1 MIILFRM
8 ILYSIVGYFFIIINN
23 ITILLSNTTTEKK
36 NTKPLIGFEPRAYA
50 LRWHYSTTEL
60 KGLG

>member
-36 NTKPLIGFEPRAYA
+36 IQSPLSDLNR
-50 LRWHYSTTEL
+50 
-60 KGLG
+60 GLTPYDGITLPLS

>member
-1 MIILFRM
+1 MI

-36 NTKPLIGFEPRAYA
+36 IQSPLSDLNR
-50 LRWHYSTTEL
+50 
-60 KGLG
+60 GLTPYDGITLPLS